1 MNTFETVP
9 LELAYKGTRT
19 YLHGTDMYNAIMD
32 HLGRSMPQRVR
43 GPLKMVM
50 HEFARNQLDL
60 LYSIGAER
68 CPRPENARLE
78 FSLSDDVSGWLSE
91 TDRPVR
97 SSRPYP
103 ENEIV
108 AGSRIEGQAI
118 IAASGAS
125 FSAIEVLVSLTKHLH
140 STLRPGPAGWAFTR
154 LDLQRRLEDSDKD
167 NLQVELLHALGNRL
181 TKSAV
186 RAGPTP
192 LGHIYFS
199 AVGP

>member
-1 MNTFETVP
+1 MSKFETMS
-9 LELAYKGTRT
+9 LDLAYKGART
-19 YLHGTDMYNAIMD
+19 YLHGTDMYNAIMEY
-32 HLGRSMPQRVR
+32 LGCVMPQHLR

-50 HEFARNQLDL
+50 HEFARNQVDL
-60 LYSIGAER
+60 RYSVGAER

-78 FSLSDDVSGWLSE
+78 FFLADDVSGWLSE
-91 TDRPVR
+91 THRPVR

-108 AGSRIEGQAI
+108 AGSRIEGPAI
-118 IAASGAS
+118 TAVPGAS
-125 FSAIEVLVSLTKHLH
+125 FSAIEVLVSLTKYLH

-154 LDLQRRLEDSDKD
+154 LELQRPLNDSDKD

-186 RAGPTP
+186 RVAGIQ

>member
-1 MNTFETVP
+1 MSRFETVP

-32 HLGRSMPQRVR
+32 YLRRSMPQQLR
-43 GPLKMVM
+43 GPLKLVM
-50 HEFARNQLDL
+50 HEFARNQVDL
-60 LYSIGAER
+60 HYGIGADR
-68 CPRPENARLE
+68 CPRPDNARLE

-91 TDRPVR
+91 TDRPVL

-108 AGSRIEGQAI
+108 AGSCIEGQAI
-118 IAASGAS
+118 IAAPGSS
-125 FSAIEVLVSLTKHLH
+125 FTAIEVLVSLTKHLH

-154 LDLQRRLEDSDKD
+154 LDLQRPLEERDKD
-167 NLQVELLHALGNRL
+167 NLEVELLFALGNRL

-186 RAGPTP
+186 RAEGVP

-199 AVGP
+199 AVEP

>member
-1 MNTFETVP
+1 MSQYQTVP
-9 LELAYKGTRT
+9 LVLAYKGARS
-19 YLHGTDMYNAIMD
+19 YLHGTDMYNAIMEYF
-32 HLGRSMPQRVR
+32 GRVMSQQVR

-50 HEFARNQLDL
+50 HEFARNQVDL

-78 FSLSDDVSGWLSE
+78 FSLAGDVSGWLNE

-103 ENEIV
+103 EDEII
-108 AGSRIEGQAI
+108 AGSRLEERAI
-118 IAASGAS
+118 IAALGAPCS
-125 FSAIEVLVSLTKHLH
+125 TIEVLVSLTKHLH
-140 STLRPGPAGWAFTR
+140 TTLLPGATGWAFTK
-154 LDLQRRLEDSDKD
+154 LELQRPLSDD
-167 NLQVELLHALGNRL
+167 DADDLQVELLNTLGNRL

-186 RAGPTP
+186 RVGSTL

-199 AVGP
+199 AVGS

>member
-1 MNTFETVP
+1 MNIEAVP

-19 YLHGTDMYNAIMD
+19 YLHGTDMYNAVMKYFERI
-32 HLGRSMPQRVR
+32 LPQHVR

-50 HEFARNQLDL
+50 HEFARTQVDL

-78 FSLSDDVSGWLSE
+78 FSLADEVSGWLRE
-91 TDRPVR
+91 TDRPVLA
-97 SSRPYP
+97 SRPYS
-103 ENEIV
+103 EDEIV

-118 IAASGAS
+118 IAAPGAS
-125 FSAIEVLVSLTKHLH
+125 YSAIEVLVSLTKQLH
-140 STLRPGPAGWAFTR
+140 TTLRPGEAGWAYTR
-154 LDLQRRLEDSDKD
+154 LELQRPLSDGDADS
-167 NLQVELLHALGNRL
+167 LQVELLHTLGNRL

-186 RAGPTP
+186 RVGNTP

-199 AVGP
+199 GVGS

>member
-1 MNTFETVP
+1 MSTFETVP
-9 LELAYKGTRT
+9 LELAYKGTRS

-32 HLGRSMPQRVR
+32 HLARAMPQHLR

-50 HEFARNQLDL
+50 HEFARNQVDL

-78 FSLSDDVSGWLSE
+78 FSLSGGVSGWLTE
-91 TDRPVR
+91 TDRPVL

-103 ENEIV
+103 ENAIV
-108 AGSRIEGQAI
+108 AGSRFEGQAVF
-118 IAASGAS
+118 AAAGAS

-140 STLRPGPAGWAFTR
+140 STLRPGPTGWAFTR
-154 LDLQRRLEDSDKD
+154 LDLQRPLEDCDKD
-167 NLQVELLHALGNRL
+167 RLQVELLHTLGNRL

-186 RAGPTP
+186 RVGETS

-199 AVGP
+199 AVES

>member
-1 MNTFETVP
+1 MSKFETVP
-9 LELAYKGTRT
+9 LELAYKGSRA
-19 YLHGTDMYNAIMD
+19 YLHGTDMYNAIMEYMG
-32 HLGRSMPQRVR
+32 HAMPQHVR

-50 HEFARNQLDL
+50 HEFARNQVDL
-60 LYSIGAER
+60 LYSVGAER

-78 FSLSDDVSGWLSE
+78 FSLADDVSGWLSE

-97 SSRPYP
+97 SNCPYP

-118 IAASGAS
+118 TAAPGTS

-154 LDLQRRLEDSDKD
+154 LELQRPLEDRDKD
-167 NLQVELLHALGNRL
+167 NLQVEILHALGNRL

-186 RAGPTP
+186 RTGNIP

-199 AVGP
+199 AVEP